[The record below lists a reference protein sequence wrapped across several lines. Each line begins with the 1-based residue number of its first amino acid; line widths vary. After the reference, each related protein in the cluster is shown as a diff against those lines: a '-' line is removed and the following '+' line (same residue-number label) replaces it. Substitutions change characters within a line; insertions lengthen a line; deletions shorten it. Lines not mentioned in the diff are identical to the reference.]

1 MPRKE
6 DECAMLKTVSIL
18 KNEEGSLIVMAIM
31 FLVLLTI
38 AGLAASSVS
47 ISEVQI
53 ATSELIYQRNFYKAE
68 AAAME
73 AAERLENLAD
83 PQSAPPTWIKTVTG
97 GITEAN
103 LGNAWAGG
111 DPYVSPAVSSFD
123 SANSQYLSS
132 YEGIA
137 AGSSVVMNA
146 PKVHEYSI
154 YGRCNDRG
162 VSEIRVGIRKAF

>member
-1 MPRKE
+1 
-6 DECAMLKTVSIL
+6 MLKTVSIL
-18 KNEEGSLIVMAIM
+18 KNEQGSLMVLAIM
-31 FLVLLTI
+31 FLALLTI
-38 AGLAASSVS
+38 VGLAASNVS
-47 ISEVQI
+47 ISEVQT
-53 ATSELIYQRNFYKAE
+53 ATSELIYQRNFYRAE

-73 AAERLENLAD
+73 AAEELENEAD
-83 PQSAPPTWIKTVTG
+83 PQATPPAWLKTVAG

-103 LGNAWAGG
+103 LGIAWAGG
-111 DPYVSPAVSSFD
+111 DADVSPAASSID

-137 AGSSVVMNA
+137 PGSSVAMNA

-162 VSEIRVGIRKAF
+162 VAEIRVGLRKAF

>member
-1 MPRKE
+1 
-6 DECAMLKTVSIL
+6 MLKTVSIL
-18 KNEEGSLIVMAIM
+18 KNEEGSLIIMAIM

-38 AGLAASSVS
+38 ACLAASSVS

-83 PQSAPPTWIKTVTG
+83 PQTTAPTWINAVSG
-97 GITEAN
+97 GITDVN

-111 DPYVSPAVSSFD
+111 DPYVSPAASTID
-123 SANSQYLSS
+123 SANSQYLAS

-137 AGSSVVMNA
+137 PGSSVAMNA

-154 YGRCNDRG
+154 YGQCSDRG
-162 VSEIRVGIRKAF
+162 VAEIRVGLRKAF